1 MPVLADWAGPLFA
14 GALAWLVW
22 DQRGFAE
29 CELEGTEAVADGCGV
44 LGSDLWGA
52 CGHEPCECRDQFAG
66 LVEVFQLFGV
76 RAFGEADLDC
86 GCGHE
91 VNGGG
96 RDDFHGW
103 NFCDVAEF
111 LLGFCVLGVREAMH
125 VLIRILIAHNAKL
138 VIDRPAC

>member
-1 MPVLADWAGPLFA
+1 MLADWAGPLFA
-14 GALAWLVW
+14 WTLSWLVW
-22 DQRGFAE
+22 DQRCFAE
-29 CELEGTEAVADGCGV
+29 CELEGAEAVADWCGV
-44 LGSDLWGA
+44 LGTDLRGT
-52 CGHEPCECRDQFAG
+52 CGHEPCEGRDEFAG
-66 LVEVFQLFGV
+66 FVEVFELFGV
-76 RAFGEADLDC
+76 WAFGEADLDC

-91 VNGGG
+91 VYRGG
-96 RDDFHGW
+96 RDDFHGR